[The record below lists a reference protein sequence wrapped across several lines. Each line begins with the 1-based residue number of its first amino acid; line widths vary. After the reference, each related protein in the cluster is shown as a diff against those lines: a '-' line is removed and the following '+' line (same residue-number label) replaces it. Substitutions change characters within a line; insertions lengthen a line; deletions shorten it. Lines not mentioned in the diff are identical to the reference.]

1 MAETQEQQ
9 QQQQAEEII
18 PPSSSN
24 QENIEGD
31 DVAAT
36 AEVKKK
42 TTKKKSKDVA
52 PRPPPPVSTRPKRKA
67 SQNIR
72 NSSRSKSKVKP
83 SSSMYVGYVEEDETP
98 EMIMA
103 KFAELERIQQM
114 HKEKQEQLKLEKKMK
129 LEQQQAQEKGEGGE
143 ILKDITDGKNNEKIQ
158 KDGEHE
164 QEREQETSDNEEEE
178 EGLTEEQL
186 REVFRA
192 TSAFTMRKAM
202 KAEDAAMF
210 GFDELERDFYKEYD
224 DEDMEQYDDEDAE
237 FWEMMT
243 GKRRWPKALKAKK
256 GPREPREPREPKAPR
271 EPKPQKS
278 HMITAY
284 NSDTGFMIRKK
295 KFFDP
300 RELNIFKLPK
310 HDLPNDPLP
319 ITWGRAVKPF
329 VPKDVRE
336 KELAA
341 VPDCTQLKMKIDKN
355 MDFSK
360 LAKDYLGILMNPP
373 WNIDQAPDKG
383 NVTVEDIA
391 QLPLET
397 LTPLGF
403 IFIWVE
409 KENLSLV
416 CDVMQEKNFNYV
428 ENLTWVQMQP
438 NNVVVGTESRYL
450 ARSHRTL
457 LIFRRSVSMFPEG
470 KAIELRHQRNSD
482 VTLDVVETTKAGRRK
497 IPEHVYNSIET
508 LLPTAYNKKN
518 PGTPGKFLELW
529 AEEGN
534 KRAGWTSIVD
544 TP

>member
-1 MAETQEQQ
+1 MVAETQQQ
-9 QQQQAEEII
+9 
-18 PPSSSN
+18 PN
-24 QENIEGD
+24 QENIIVGGK
-31 DVAAT
+31 DVSSAA
-36 AEVKKK
+36 VK
-42 TTKKKSKDVA
+42 TISKKKSVVVPKN
-52 PRPPPPVSTRPKRKA
+52 PPPASTSPSTRPKRKA
-67 SQNIR
+67 SQNVR
-72 NSSRSKSKVKP
+72 NSSRPKSKVKP

-114 HKEKQEQLKLEKKMK
+114 HKEKQEQMKLEKKMK
-129 LEQQQAQEKGEGGE
+129 IEEQQQQAEQEGEGGE
-143 ILKDITDGKNNEKIQ
+143 ILKDITEKDKNIQ
-158 KDGEHE
+158 KDNLEE
-164 QEREQETSDNEEEE
+164 KEEEDQEEMCNEE

-186 REVFRA
+186 REVFKA

-202 KAEDAAMF
+202 KAEDAAVF
-210 GFDELERDFYKEYD
+210 GFDEFERDFYKEYD

-243 GKRRWPKALKAKK
+243 GKRRWPKPLKAKR
-256 GPREPREPREPKAPR
+256 GPREPKEPKAPR

-310 HDLPNDPLP
+310 HDLPSDPLP

-329 VPKDVRE
+329 VPKDVRA
-336 KELAA
+336 KELAT

-360 LAKDYLGILMNPP
+360 LSKDYLGVLMNPP

-416 CDVMQEKNFNYV
+416 CDVMHEKNFNYV

-457 LIFRRSVSMFPEG
+457 LIFRRSVTMFPDG

-518 PGTPGKFLELW
+518 PGTPGKLLELW

>member
-1 MAETQEQQ
+1 MAETEK
-9 QQQQAEEII
+9 AEDIP

-24 QENIEGD
+24 QENEED
-31 DVAAT
+31 AVVAETCKKSGAD
-36 AEVKKK
+36 KKK
-42 TTKKKSKDVA
+42 KA
-52 PRPPPPVSTRPKRKA
+52 PPPLSNRPKRKA
-67 SQNIR
+67 AQNVR
-72 NSSRSKSKVKP
+72 NSARAKSKVKP

-103 KFAELERIQQM
+103 KFVELERIQQM

-129 LEQQQAQEKGEGGE
+129 EQQQQGENGEE
-143 ILKDITDGKNNEKIQ
+143 ILKDITDKADANTEKIQ
-158 KDGEHE
+158 KDASDE
-164 QEREQETSDNEEEE
+164 QEKEENNNNNNNNNNEE

-186 REVFRA
+186 REVFKA

-202 KAEDAAMF
+202 KAEDAAVF
-210 GFDELERDFYKEYD
+210 GFDELERDFYNEYD
-224 DEDMEQYDDEDAE
+224 DEDMEQYDDEDQE

-243 GKRRWPKALKAKK
+243 GKRRWPRALKPRK
-256 GPREPREPREPKAPR
+256 GPREPREPKAPR

-310 HDLPNDPLP
+310 HDLPSDPLP

-336 KELAA
+336 KKLAA
-341 VPDCTQLKMKIDKN
+341 VPDCTQLKMKINKN

-360 LAKDYLGILMNPP
+360 LSKDYLGILMNPP
-373 WNIDQAPDKG
+373 WKIDQAPDKG
-383 NVTVEDIA
+383 NVTLEDIA

-438 NNVVVGTESRYL
+438 NNVIVGTESRYL

-457 LIFRRSVSMFPEG
+457 LIFRRSVTMFPEG

-482 VTLDVVETTKAGRRK
+482 VTLDVVETTKSGRRK

-544 TP
+544 IP

>member
-1 MAETQEQQ
+1 MVAETR
-9 QQQQAEEII
+9 EEVI
-18 PPSSSN
+18 PNN
-24 QENIEGD
+24 QENIIVGGK
-31 DVAAT
+31 DVSSAA
-36 AEVKKK
+36 AVK
-42 TTKKKSKDVA
+42 TTISKKKSVVVPKN
-52 PRPPPPVSTRPKRKA
+52 PPPASTASSTRPKRKA
-67 SQNIR
+67 SQNVR
-72 NSSRSKSKVKP
+72 NSSRPKSKVKP

-114 HKEKQEQLKLEKKMK
+114 HKEKQEQMKLEKKMK
-129 LEQQQAQEKGEGGE
+129 IEEQQQQREEGEGGE
-143 ILKDITDGKNNEKIQ
+143 ILKDITEKDKNIQ
-158 KDGEHE
+158 KDNLEE
-164 QEREQETSDNEEEE
+164 KEEEDQEEMCNEE

-186 REVFRA
+186 REVFKA

-202 KAEDAAMF
+202 KAEDAAVF
-210 GFDELERDFYKEYD
+210 GFDEFERDFYKEYD

-243 GKRRWPKALKAKK
+243 GKRRWPKPLKAKR
-256 GPREPREPREPKAPR
+256 GPREPKEPKAPR

-310 HDLPNDPLP
+310 HDLPSDPLP

-329 VPKDVRE
+329 VPKDVRA
-336 KELAA
+336 KELAT

-360 LAKDYLGILMNPP
+360 LSKDYLGVLMNPP

-416 CDVMQEKNFNYV
+416 CDVMHEKNFNYV

-457 LIFRRSVSMFPEG
+457 LIFRRSVTMFPDG

-518 PGTPGKFLELW
+518 PGTPGKLLELW

>member
-1 MAETQEQQ
+1 MVAETQE
-9 QQQQAEEII
+9 EVI
-18 PPSSSN
+18 PNN
-24 QENIEGD
+24 QENIIVGGK
-31 DVAAT
+31 DVSSAA
-36 AEVKKK
+36 AAVK
-42 TTKKKSKDVA
+42 TTISKKKSVVSSKN
-52 PRPPPPVSTRPKRKA
+52 PPPASTSSSTRPKRKA
-67 SQNIR
+67 SQNVR
-72 NSSRSKSKVKP
+72 NSSRPKSKVKP

-114 HKEKQEQLKLEKKMK
+114 HKEKQEQMKLEKKMK
-129 LEQQQAQEKGEGGE
+129 IEEQQQQAEQEGEGGE
-143 ILKDITDGKNNEKIQ
+143 ILKDITEKDKNIQ
-158 KDGEHE
+158 KDNLEE
-164 QEREQETSDNEEEE
+164 KEEEDQEEMCNEE

-186 REVFRA
+186 REVFKA

-202 KAEDAAMF
+202 KAEDAAVF
-210 GFDELERDFYKEYD
+210 GFDEFERDFYKEYD

-243 GKRRWPKALKAKK
+243 GKRRWPKPLKAKR
-256 GPREPREPREPKAPR
+256 GPREPKEPKAPR

-310 HDLPNDPLP
+310 HDLPSDPLP

-329 VPKDVRE
+329 VPKDVRA
-336 KELAA
+336 KELAT

-360 LAKDYLGILMNPP
+360 LSKDYLGVLMNPP

-416 CDVMQEKNFNYV
+416 CDVMHEKNFNYV

-457 LIFRRSVSMFPEG
+457 LIFRRSVTMFPDG

-518 PGTPGKFLELW
+518 PGTPGKLLELW